1 MATWSEV
8 RAVLSRLRG
17 GDSHPLT
24 QFPDPRSDS
33 QRPPFRIGLAAWAE
47 DVAEDLHRRFGSD
60 VALTV
65 GALTYPGRVLDR
77 PGPGDPGAAS
87 AVPDLDPAR
96 ARVALDGPLSVRS
109 GHSLIHGLLVT
120 NQATEDLAIISGRNL
135 IASVVDPDS
144 GVIVGG
150 YSGLIFAVRVRH
162 VIPPGETTR
171 IPLLVA
177 TDSLVPELGYAIP
190 PGAWGIRVTIEFEP
204 GPAARTPALPVT
216 ITSS

>member
-17 GDSHPLT
+17 DDSHPLT
-24 QFPDPRSDS
+24 QFPDPGSDS
-33 QRPPFRIGLAAWAE
+33 QRPPFRIGLAAWAV

-65 GALTYPGRVLDR
+65 GALTYPDRVLDR
-77 PGPGDPGAAS
+77 PGPGGRSAAGI
-87 AVPDLDPAR
+87 VPDLDPAR

-120 NQATEDLAIISGRNL
+120 NHATEDLAIISGRTL

-144 GVIVGG
+144 GVVVGG
-150 YSGLIFAVRVRH
+150 YSGFIFAVRVRH
-162 VIPPGETTR
+162 VVPPGETTR

-177 TDSLVPELGYAIP
+177 TDSLVPELGYAVP
-190 PGAWGIRVTIEFEP
+190 PGVWGIRATMHFEA
-204 GPAARTPALPVT
+204 GPAARSPILPLT